1 MLYFSVFELFSGW
14 VLLAKLFI
22 CTTPIGYFKMSPYYC
37 GPKGNEENAYAPF
50 FMRGGGG
57 EGGGGLGITRPR
69 HFLREKPWGRG
80 WAVMKVS
87 GEFAAYISSYTL
99 EWD

>member
-57 EGGGGLGITRPR
+57 GVG
-69 HFLREKPWGRG
+69 G
-80 WAVMKVS
+80 WAGDNTAQPFFKGKALGTRLGSDEGLWRICRLYLV
-87 GEFAAYISSYTL
+87 IYT
-99 EWD
+99 